1 MKKEK
6 TLQIIGIAVFLIVT
20 LLTYGVVTPVSET
33 KTSQDLEKSKVTNTT
48 TNTTNISE
56 DSNIRLENNYRI
68 MTAIAA
74 GAVLSIIIVFL
85 IGFW

>member
-56 DSNIRLENNYRI
+56 DSNIRLENDYRI

-74 GAVLSIIIVFL
+74 GAVFSIIIVFL

>member
-56 DSNIRLENNYRI
+56 DSNIRLENDYRI
-68 MTAIAA
+68 ITAIAA

>member
-56 DSNIRLENNYRI
+56 DSNIRLENNYRL